1 MSAPDPWTFS
11 FEPLFLLLALGASV
25 LYVRDLREA
34 PSGGRP
40 GGLRQV
46 CFFAGVGLCSIPLN
60 SPLET
65 LSAHYLLIF
74 HLLQNAMVADWGPP
88 LLILGLSP
96 EQRRRIGRRGGR
108 PFARVTE
115 PRVAIALWLVA
126 WYGVHL
132 PLFYDWAL
140 RHGWPLNAEHAI
152 LISAGLV
159 FWWAPLAVPRR
170 LDALGVAG
178 YLGVA
183 FVASPWLSLAY
194 IWSSQPFY
202 GFYGA
207 APRLWGISAVR
218 DQSLAGILMNVEQ
231 TLVFLVA
238 LAWALLRVLDEEE
251 EAQRL
256 IDAGRYRASPPGQTG
271 DANAVRSS
279 ALPMPT
285 MRGRDPGG
293 RP

>member
-1 MSAPDPWTFS
+1 MSGPEPWSFT
-11 FEPLFLLLALGASV
+11 FEPAFVVLALATSALYFGDVRRTPANERPALLRQALFLT
-25 LYVRDLREA
+25 
-34 PSGGRP
+34 
-40 GGLRQV
+40 GL
-46 CFFAGVGLCSIPLN
+46 GLCAIPLN

-65 LSAHYLLIF
+65 LSAHFMLTF

-96 EQRRRIGRRGGR
+96 GQRERIGRWGGR
-108 PFARVTE
+108 PLARVTE
-115 PRVAIALWLVA
+115 PRVAIVLWLLA

-132 PLFYDWAL
+132 PFFYDWAL
-140 RHGWPLNAEHAI
+140 RHGWPLNLEHAI
-152 LISAGLV
+152 LLSAGLV
-159 FWWAPLAVPRR
+159 FWWPLLEVPRR

-178 YLGVA
+178 YLGIAV
-183 FVASPWLSLAY
+183 VASPWLSLAY
-194 IWSSQPFY
+194 IWSSHAFY
-202 GFYGA
+202 GFYEA
-207 APRLWGISAVR
+207 APRLWGISAVK
-218 DQSLAGILMNVEQ
+218 DQNVAGILMNVEQ

-256 IDAGRYRASPPGQTG
+256 VDAGRYRASPPGQTG